1 MKRLQKNVNG
11 NTTNFFWEG
20 DNLSFELNQNNQ
32 PIRRYIYEN
41 GKDDVMAH
49 VEYSEVTDPEYFSP
63 EHKGWYSYIK
73 DQVGT
78 VMKVYKHETKQIVN
92 TRTYDTF
99 GNLINQTGSSTGK
112 LGFQSKYF
120 DQESGL
126 NYYYHRYYYPKI
138 GRFINE
144 DPIGFSSGLNMYGFE
159 NNNPENFIDS
169 YGLDWRDEHPDW
181 LDLACLLWKITIES
195 ESKREEWGSWLYNDP
210 YKMADAFNEDNWFPP
225 VDNGACCIACKPP
238 KGFVAGSMHT
248 HPPFDKYGN
257 RNTYRPE
264 GPKDRRWANHPWHQD
279 ENGIPQP
286 MYVISYRGINSINEK
301 IINFK
306 DFKCWCESRG
316 YW

>member
-1 MKRLQKNVNG
+1 LAITKVEPADIIAEYKYDIYGRRLQKNVNG
-11 NTTNFFWEG
+11 STTNFFWEG

-126 NYYYHRYYYPKI
+126 NYYYHRYYYPSI

-144 DPIGFSSGLNMYGFE
+144 DPIGIHGKENLYNFE
-159 NNNPENFIDS
+159 GSNPINFIDPT
-169 YGLDWRDEHPDW
+169 GLKFYCNGEWKQVGHTRVFNALCKCHWLCYPCKGEGGVIWSPSTMQSLPSTFGTMQHTGRD
-181 LDLACLLWKITIES
+181 IES
-195 ESKREEWGSWLYNDP
+195 GDECVCHKPGPEKGCP
-210 YKMADAFNEDNWFPP
+210 HCTKYK
-225 VDNGACCIACKPP
+225 
-238 KGFVAGSMHT
+238 KGEYYF
-248 HPPFDKYGN
+248 
-257 RNTYRPE
+257 
-264 GPKDRRWANHPWHQD
+264 
-279 ENGIPQP
+279 
-286 MYVISYRGINSINEK
+286 EK
-301 IINFK
+301 
-306 DFKCWCESRG
+306 E
-316 YW
+316 